1 MEKKKRKARERAVW
15 EASMAEVGRF
25 EYLSVTADNDIRLK
39 PRGEPAK
46 EWTDE
51 EIWDFITLNGAA
63 VDPRLV
69 KGLVSVRLL
78 AVSLHGSAYTQL
90 P

>member
-1 MEKKKRKARERAVW
+1 
-15 EASMAEVGRF
+15 MAEVGRF

-46 EWTDE
+46 EWTDDA
-51 EIWDFITLNGAA
+51 IWDFITLNGAA

-69 KGLVSVRLL
+69 KGLVSVRLPDAGHRSPL
-78 AVSLHGSAYTQL
+78 QTVGCVTMHTNLG
-90 P
+90 